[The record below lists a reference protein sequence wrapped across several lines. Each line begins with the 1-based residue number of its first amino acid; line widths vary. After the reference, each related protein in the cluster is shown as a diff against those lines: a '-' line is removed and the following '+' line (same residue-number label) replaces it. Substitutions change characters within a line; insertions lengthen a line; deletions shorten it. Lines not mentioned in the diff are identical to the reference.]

1 MAKRTFVCLDC
12 KTECECSP
20 VGIVPKRCEPCK
32 KAAKLKNQEL
42 RREAK
47 GAKPR
52 GRRPARAASALSDG
66 GGQFG
71 KLLDLR
77 IRRVCEEIAPE
88 MVEAAV
94 DRLLDAKLKDLL
106 G

>member
-1 MAKRTFVCLDC
+1 VT
-12 KTECECSP
+12 
-20 VGIVPKRCEPCK
+20 
-32 KAAKLKNQEL
+32 
-42 RREAK
+42 
-47 GAKPR
+47 
-52 GRRPARAASALSDG
+52 G

>member
-12 KTECECSP
+12 KSECECSP
-20 VGIVPKRCEPCK
+20 VGIVPKRCVPCK
-32 KAAKLKNQEL
+32 KAAKLKDQEL
-42 RREAK
+42 RRAAK
-47 GAKPR
+47 GTKPR
-52 GRRPARAASALSDG
+52 GRRPARAASTASEG
-66 GGQFG
+66 GNYSER
-71 KLLDLR
+71 LDLR

-88 MVEAAV
+88 LVEAAV